1 MNNLL
6 LNYFADDFTGATD
19 ALEVLSLAGVR
30 TVLFAAPPSAAQLA
44 RFPDLRAYG
53 VASTARAMTPAEM
66 HANLRPA
73 FEVMRSS
80 TAPIVHYK
88 VCSTFD
94 SSPAVGNIGKVIE
107 IGREVFG
114 GCVPIVP
121 GAPSLGR
128 YCVFGNLFARFAGDG
143 NVYRIDRHPSMS
155 RHPITPMH
163 EADLRQHLALQTAA
177 KIGLV
182 DASQLAKGER
192 EVHRAYDDAARGTDA
207 VMVDFSDE
215 AQSAQI
221 GSLLCS
227 AAAGGGRFVVGSS
240 GVESAL
246 CAFWQRQNL
255 IAAPPSPATVKPN
268 GPIIVVA
275 GSCSPATSAQI
286 RWAAANGFVEIPLD
300 FSRVSLDEI
309 VGKIVEST
317 RAGQSVV
324 VHSMAESRVNETKA
338 AIIGETLG
346 TILHQSLPKT
356 SVRRVVIAGGDTSG
370 QIAAALKIESMEMI
384 APLTRG
390 APLVKVTA
398 PGSPADGLE
407 MVFKGGQI
415 GAADFFGVCRG

>member
-1 MNNLL
+1 MNKLL
-6 LNYFADDFTGATD
+6 LSYFADDFTGATD

-44 RFPDLRAYG
+44 RFPDLRAFG

-66 HANLRPA
+66 DVNLRPA
-73 FEVMRSS
+73 FEAMRSS

-94 SSPAVGNIGKVIE
+94 SSPTIGSIGEVIE

-128 YCVFGNLFARFAGDG
+128 YSVFGNLFARFAGDG

-163 EADLRQHLALQTAA
+163 EADLRKHLALQTATS
-177 KIGLV
+177 IGLV
-182 DASQLAKGER
+182 DLTLLSKTERDVHQAYIDAS
-192 EVHRAYDDAARGTDA
+192 RGNGA
-207 VMVDFSDE
+207 VMIDFSE
-215 AQSAQI
+215 ETQSAQI
-221 GSLLCS
+221 GSLLCA

-246 CAFWQRQNL
+246 CAYWRQQNL
-255 IAAPPSPATVKPN
+255 ISAPPAMTDVKSI
-268 GPIIVVA
+268 GPIIVAA
-275 GSCSPATSAQI
+275 GSCSPVTSAQI
-286 RWAAANGFVEIPLD
+286 RWAAANGFVEVPVD
-300 FSRVSLDEI
+300 FRRFLLDEI
-309 VGKIVEST
+309 VAKIVEGT
-317 RAGQSVV
+317 RAGRSVV
-324 VHSMAESRVNETKA
+324 VHSMADSRFDETA
-338 AIIGETLG
+338 ASKIGESLG
-346 TILHQSLPKT
+346 AILNQSIQQTP
-356 SVRRVVIAGGDTSG
+356 VRRVVIAGGDTSG
-370 QIAAALKIESMEMI
+370 QIAAALKIESMELI

-415 GAADFFGVCRG
+415 GATDFFGLCRG